1 MQHRP
6 YRHVQ
11 QEKDRGGQAMDQ
23 ENVHH
28 GKGESDANDAGHRL
42 SLGQPQSDELVMDM
56 IPVRQEK
63 GLALAPTVQH
73 HTYHIQHRNY
83 QERECDHDGTG
94 KGAFLQRVGHAQAD
108 SHHGKQHPDSE

>member
-56 IPVRQEK
+56 IYGGYYYSTYFGKKNVRTFSK
-63 GLALAPTVQH
+63 
-73 HTYHIQHRNY
+73 
-83 QERECDHDGTG
+83 C
-94 KGAFLQRVGHAQAD
+94 
-108 SHHGKQHPDSE
+108 